1 MGPPVPRGVLG
12 VQTVSSLDSEPLYK
26 KYRAPLFGFVCR
38 RLDGRIRDAE
48 DVVQETFIEFF
59 KSRRAPEIRH
69 PLAYLT
75 KIALR
80 VMNKRNLVEDR
91 LAITYDSVQFDALVG
106 GNTDASPDTLADALS
121 LEKQIQGAMS
131 RLTEHQR
138 RVLYHCKYLG
148 ETYEEASKA
157 TGISIHMVEK
167 HLIDAVAALLREKWD
182 R

>member
-1 MGPPVPRGVLG
+1 MPRSVLG
-12 VQTVSSLDSEPLYK
+12 IQTVSSLDSEPLYK
-26 KYRAPLFGFVCR
+26 RYRTPLFGIVCR

-59 KSRRAPEIRH
+59 KSRRPAEIRH

-75 KIALR
+75 RIALR
-80 VMNKRNLVEDR
+80 MINRRNLVEDR
-91 LAITYDSVQFDALVG
+91 QGITYDSERLDALIEGSPDV
-106 GNTDASPDTLADALS
+106 NPDTLADALS

-131 RLTEHQR
+131 RLTEHQQS
-138 RVLYHCKYLG
+138 VLYHCKYLG
-148 ETYEEASKA
+148 ETYEEASTA

>member
-1 MGPPVPRGVLG
+1 MSGSVLG
-12 VQTVSSLDSEPLYK
+12 IQTVSSLDSEPLYK
-26 KYRAPLFGFVCR
+26 RYRAPILRLVCR
-38 RLDGRIRDAE
+38 RLDGRVRDAE

-59 KSRRAPEIRH
+59 ITRRAAEIRH

-75 KIALR
+75 RIALR
-80 VMNKRNLVEDR
+80 VMKKRNLVEDR
-91 LAITYDSVQFDALVG
+91 LGITYDSDQCDALVASSTG
-106 GNTDASPDTLADALS
+106 ASPDTLADALS
-121 LEKQIQGAMS
+121 LEKQIQEAMS

-138 RVLYHCKYLG
+138 RVAEHCKCLG

-167 HLIDAVAALLREKWD
+167 HLIDAVAALLREKWE